1 MQSALLFLNRF
12 LDSFV
17 VTMLII
23 CPTPI
28 GNLSDVSPRHREALA
43 SADMIACEDTRTT
56 GKLLERLGI
65 ARVDGVP
72 ALVSYHEH
80 NEQARVEIL
89 VTAVESGKN
98 VVLVS
103 DAGTPAIS
111 DPGYR
116 LVRAVAEAGLPVVAL
131 PGPVAGMVALSASG
145 LASDRFF
152 FEGFLPAKHLARRK
166 RLEIVDALG
175 VSVVVYES
183 PHRILAL
190 LEDVVAVMGA
200 NREVCVGRELTKL
213 HEEYVRGTA
222 QSVLETLQAR
232 ERLRGEFVVIL
243 GPRQEDDLAAHDEQ
257 ERAIDRK
264 IQELLDE
271 GMRPRGIKEIVSELF
286 KVPKSEI
293 YARIEQISS
302 AREGK

>member
-1 MQSALLFLNRF
+1 
-12 LDSFV
+12 
-17 VTMLII
+17 MLIV

-28 GNLSDVSPRHREALA
+28 GNLSDVTSRHREALA
-43 SADMIACEDTRTT
+43 SADIIACEDTRTT

-65 ARVDGVP
+65 VRVDGHP

-80 NEQARVEIL
+80 NEQARVDALI
-89 VTAVESGKN
+89 TAIEAGKS

-116 LVRAVAEAGLPVVAL
+116 LVRAVSQAGHQVLAL

-152 FEGFLPAKHLARRK
+152 FEGFIPAKRLARCK
-166 RLEIVDALG
+166 RLEVLDALG

-190 LEDVVAVMGA
+190 MEDVVATLGA
-200 NREVCVGRELTKL
+200 EREVCVGRELTKM
-213 HEEYVRGTA
+213 HEEYLRGTA
-222 QSVLETLQAR
+222 QTVLTNLL
-232 ERLRGEFVVIL
+232 ERDRMRGEFVVII
-243 GPRQEDDLAAHDEQ
+243 GPRKEVDVSALDEQ
-257 ERAIDRK
+257 NAAMDRK
-264 IQELLDE
+264 IAELIAE
-271 GMRPRGIKEIVSELF
+271 GMRPRGIKEVIGALF
-286 KVPKSEI
+286 KVPKSDI
-293 YARIEQISS
+293 YERIERIQNE
-302 AREGK
+302 RES